1 MRLKAERQA
10 VVDAARRMTESGLV
24 VNTSGNVSILAG
36 DTVVITPSSIAYDTM
51 TAEDVCLV
59 ELASGRAL
67 PGMLHPSSELP
78 LHLAVYRSQK
88 VNAIVHTHSLYATAL
103 TTVMDKLP
111 AIHYQIADL
120 GGSVPVLPYAR
131 FGSKELAAMV
141 AAGLDGRTAV
151 LMKNHGATTI
161 GPDLPRAL
169 ARSITLE
176 WIARLYHQAAL
187 LGNPALLDDAEIAAV
202 LAAQRELVASR
213 DRALAERG
221 QPPFSLGEKGRG

>member
-1 MRLKAERQA
+1 
-10 VVDAARRMTESGLV
+10 
-24 VNTSGNVSILAG
+24 
-36 DTVVITPSSIAYDTM
+36 M

-59 ELASGRAL
+59 DLASGRAL

-78 LHLAVYRSQK
+78 LHLAVYRSRK
-88 VNAIVHTHSLYATAL
+88 ANAIVHTHSLYATAL
-103 TTVMDKLP
+103 TTVMDRLP
-111 AIHYQIADL
+111 AIHYQIGDL

-141 AAGLDGRTAV
+141 AAGLEGRTAV

-202 LAAQRELVASR
+202 LAAAGAGAPR
-213 DRALAERG
+213 DRALAERRQLRAGIERQRRTRTPARPLRCG
-221 QPPFSLGEKGRG
+221 QER